1 MKQQFRI
8 GSGFDV
14 HQFAE
19 GRKLF
24 LGGIEIPFQKGL
36 LGHSDADVL
45 LHAICDAMLGALA
58 LGDIGKHFPND
69 DEKYKDIDS
78 KKLLAQVNELINQH
92 EYEVSNLDATLML
105 EKPKI
110 LFFVNKMVLAI
121 ASILNV
127 EENQISIKATTT
139 EKLGFTGREEGVA
152 ASATVLLTKRNS

>member
-1 MKQQFRI
+1 LKQQFRI

-92 EYEVSNLDATLML
+92 DYEVSNLDATLML